1 MCCIGLVRAH
11 QLVVSLR
18 QLAPAQLEPLLSN
31 ALTDTERGMGD
42 KGVTAAE
49 GVISALATLAD
60 GDARSALNALEL
72 AVNTVA
78 VAEPCEG
85 QSDSSAGVQPREL
98 TLDAVRTAL
107 QKTHLLY
114 DRNGEQHYNIISALH
129 KSMRGSD
136 PDAALYWCGRMLQAG
151 ENPRYITRRLIRF
164 ASEDI
169 GLADPNALLQA
180 VAADTAAQAIG
191 MPEASVVIGQC
202 VAYLSLAP
210 KSVAITKAMAAV
222 EKRIQSNP
230 NEPVPHVIRN
240 APTKLMKQEG
250 YGSGYIYPP
259 DHGYPI
265 KPQGYLPESMV
276 GATFLPMEAEMHCPL
291 IAQALRNVGISG

>member
-1 MCCIGLVRAH
+1 M
-11 QLVVSLR
+11 
-18 QLAPAQLEPLLSN
+18 
-31 ALTDTERGMGD
+31 ERGLGD
-42 KGVTAAE
+42 KCVTTADGVLA
-49 GVISALATLAD
+49 ALATLAD

-78 VAEPCEG
+78 VAAETEPRSGAPSET
-85 QSDSSAGVQPREL
+85 AARTL
-98 TLDAVRTAL
+98 TLDAVRRAL

-164 ASEDI
+164 ASEDV

-191 MPEASVVIGQC
+191 MPEASVVIAQC
-202 VAYLSLAP
+202 VAYLALSP

-222 EKRIQSNP
+222 EKCISQRP
-230 NEPVPHVIRN
+230 NEPVPHTIRN

-259 DHGYPI
+259 DHGYPV
-265 KPQGYLPESMV
+265 KPQAYLPDAMV
-276 GATFLPMEAEMHCPL
+276 GTKFLPMEAEVHCPL
-291 IAQALRNVGISG
+291 IAQAFAKNSASQEDCAG

>member
-1 MCCIGLVRAH
+1 
-11 QLVVSLR
+11 
-18 QLAPAQLEPLLSN
+18 
-31 ALTDTERGMGD
+31 MGD
-42 KGVTAAE
+42 KGVTAAA
-49 GVISALATLAD
+49 GVLAALATLAD

-78 VAEPCEG
+78 VAAAAEPCATEE
-85 QSDSSAGVQPREL
+85 SEVAACSRVL
-98 TLDAVRTAL
+98 TLDAVRKAL

-129 KSMRGSD
+129 KAMRGSD
-136 PDAALYWCGRMLQAG
+136 PDAALYWCGRMLRSG

-164 ASEDI
+164 ASEDV

-202 VAYLSLAP
+202 VAYLALAP
-210 KSVAITKAMAAV
+210 KSVAITRAMAAV
-222 EKRIQSNP
+222 DKRIQSHP

-250 YGSGYIYPP
+250 YGAGYIYPP
-259 DHGYPI
+259 DHGYPV
-265 KPQGYLPESMV
+265 KPQAYLPESMA
-276 GATFLPMEAEMHCPL
+276 GTMFFTMEGEVHCPI
-291 IAQALRNVGISG
+291 IARALARCNVGSARLAD